1 MAKDVIFQQ
10 KKKGKSVVG
19 TSKQTKLL
27 RTNLQGGGTCDW
39 VPEDETQLIPKVI
52 TQDGVYKASEE
63 IGNIYGYSEVTVQ
76 GIGSQVMG
84 DLGTITIYKNGT
96 YYAKTA
102 YSPSDLG
109 ASNDGGGSGESYN
122 KTGPFYGYKTVIVNV
137 SGGSSGGSSDGGG
150 SSGGSS
156 SGGGSSGSG
165 QSVVGKDSDGNYVQ
179 WKVGEDGVLR
189 EEKLASSIRITT
201 KPKFLTYKNGDSI
214 NFKGIKVTA
223 YVGNEVYKSD
233 SHPNGIISE
242 SELML
247 SEVIASGGNGSKQ
260 SITVTWPRDVDGFF
274 LETTLEITV
283 NNA

>member
-1 MAKDVIFQQ
+1 MPKDVIFQQ
-10 KKKGKSVVG
+10 KKNGKSVVG

-39 VPEDETQLIPKVI
+39 IPEDETQLIPKVI
-52 TQDGVYKASEE
+52 TQDGVYKASDEM
-63 IGNIYGYSEVTVQ
+63 GNIYGYSQVTVQ
-76 GIGSQVMG
+76 GIGSKVMG
-84 DLGTITIYKNGT
+84 DLGMITIYKNGT

-122 KTGPFYGYKTVIVNV
+122 KTGPFYGYRTVIVNV
-137 SGGSSGGSSDGGG
+137 SGGSSGGG
-150 SSGGSS
+150 SSGEGSS
-156 SGGGSSGSG
+156 ASGSG
-165 QSVVGKDSDGNYVQ
+165 QSVVGKDGEGNYVE

-189 EEKLASSIRITT
+189 EEKLATSIQITT

-242 SELML
+242 SELMF

-260 SITVTWPRDVDGFF
+260 SITVTWSRDVDGFF
-274 LETTLEITV
+274 LEATLEITV